1 MLRSPTS
8 DVRRLF
14 LTRCIRMFAYGMLSL
29 VLIPYLAALGLSAR
43 KIGLLFALTYAGDIL
58 ISLWLTTSADR
69 HGRRLTLIAGSL
81 LMIFAAAFFAGV
93 GHFLLLLV
101 AATIGVISP
110 SGYEVGPFLAVEQA
124 ALTQVLPDD
133 RRTHVFAWYNL
144 AGSLATA
151 AGSLVGGLLASAA
164 ERARFH
170 GANVQRPVVI
180 AYGLLGIALAV
191 YFARLTPAIE
201 VPPATAPRKS
211 AIGLHKSRGVV
222 ARLSALF
229 ALDAFGGGF
238 VIQSLLVAWFIQRF
252 GLGMAWLGG
261 LFMAANVL
269 AGLSSLWAASL
280 ARRFGLINTM
290 VFTHL
295 PSNILL
301 ILVPLMPNVWLA
313 IGILLVRFSIS
324 QMDVPTRQS
333 YTVAVVD
340 PDERSA
346 AAGIT
351 GIARS
356 VGVSFSQLLAGW
368 VLAHASLAAAPFF
381 IAGGCKIVYDLLL
394 YRSFVRHK
402 PPEETRGGGR

>member
-1 MLRSPTS
+1 MLRTLSP
-8 DVRRLF
+8 DALRLF
-14 LTRCIRMFAYGMLSL
+14 ITRCIRMFAYGMISL
-29 VLIPYLAALGLSAR
+29 VLFLYLGELGLSAK
-43 KIGLLFALTYAGDIL
+43 KIGLLIALTYAGDIL

-69 HGRRLTLIAGSL
+69 HGRRLTLIIGSL

-93 GHFLLLLV
+93 SHFLLLLM

-124 ALTQVLPDD
+124 ALAQVLHDD
-133 RRTHVFAWYNL
+133 QRTHAFAWYNL
-144 AGSLATA
+144 AGSFATA
-151 AGSLVGGLLASAA
+151 VGSLAGGLLASAA
-164 ERARFH
+164 AFFH
-170 GANVQRPVVI
+170 FQGANIQRPIVI
-180 AYGLLGIALAV
+180 AYGLLGIALV
-191 YFARLTPAIE
+191 VSFARLSPAIE
-201 VPPATAPRKS
+201 APPITTPRKS
-211 AIGLHKSRGVV
+211 TLGLHKSRGVV

-238 VIQSLLVAWFIQRF
+238 VIQSILVVWFNRRF
-252 GLGMAWLGG
+252 GLGMAGLGT
-261 LFMAANVL
+261 LFMLANVL
-269 AGLSSLWAASL
+269 AGLSSLWAVSL
-280 ARRFGLINTM
+280 AKRFGLINTM

-313 IGILLVRFSIS
+313 MAVMLIRFSIS

-351 GIARS
+351 GIARY
-356 VGVSFSQLLAGW
+356 VGVSCSQLLAGW
-368 VLAHASLAAAPFF
+368 VLAHASLMAAPFF

-402 PPEETRGGGR
+402 PPEER

>member
-1 MLRSPTS
+1 
-8 DVRRLF
+8 
-14 LTRCIRMFAYGMLSL
+14 MFAYGMLSV
-29 VLIPYLAALGLSAR
+29 VLFLYLSSLGLSDQR
-43 KIGLLFALTYAGDIL
+43 IGLLFTLTYAGDIL

-69 HGRRLTLIAGSL
+69 HGRRLTLVVGAL

-93 GHFLLLLV
+93 GHFLLLLM

-110 SGYEVGPFLAVEQA
+110 SGNEVGPFLAVEQA
-124 ALTQVLPDD
+124 ALSQVLRDD
-133 RRTHVFAWYNL
+133 QRTRIFAWYNL
-144 AGSLATA
+144 AGSLATG

-164 ERARFH
+164 KLAQFQ
-170 GANVQRPVVI
+170 GGNIQRPVVVC
-180 AYGLLGIALAV
+180 YGLLGIALAV
-191 YFARLTPAIE
+191 LFTRMSPAIE
-201 VPPATAPRKS
+201 APPVTTPRKS
-211 AIGLHKSRGVV
+211 TFGLHKSRGVV
-222 ARLSALF
+222 ARLSCLF

-238 VIQSLLVAWFIQRF
+238 VIQSILVVWFYRRF
-252 GLGMAWLGG
+252 GLDMAGLGT
-261 LFMAANVL
+261 LFMIANVL
-269 AGLSSLWAASL
+269 AGFSSLWAASL

-301 ILVPLMPNVWLA
+301 ILVPLMPNVWSA
-313 IGILLVRFSIS
+313 MAVLLLRFSIS

-356 VGVSFSQLLAGW
+356 VGVSLSPLLAGW
-368 VLAHASLAAAPFF
+368 LLAHASLLAVPFF
-381 IAGGCKIVYDLLL
+381 IAGGSKIIYDLLL
-394 YRSFVRHK
+394 YRSFVRQK
-402 PPEETRGGGR
+402 PPEERV